1 MTPNNIST
9 GWNDNIAELSEH
21 ITNDD
26 IQKFLKWRV
35 VKYTMFV
42 GNSPYIAKELFF
54 LLTHNWKKWK
64 RGIHEHSFG
73 SPTPF
78 ILYPWSSGNL
88 IHNAHHLAQF
98 ENITHQN
105 ITDFDYVFEFG
116 GGYGSMAR
124 LFHNLGFK
132 GKYIIYDLPEFS
144 QLQKIYLDKIG
155 MKNVEFVTRIE
166 GIPNSNGKVFFIA
179 TWSLS
184 EAPLDLRN
192 QILDKVTANSYLF
205 AYQRSFDVFNNIDY
219 FNKFRNELKLKW
231 YDSEIK
237 HIPDN
242 YYLFGSDQR

>member
-1 MTPNNIST
+1 MGTAHTLPKNCFSYLLIT
-9 GWNDNIAELSEH
+9 GKNGS
-21 ITNDD
+21 
-26 IQKFLKWRV
+26 
-35 VKYTMFV
+35 
-42 GNSPYIAKELFF
+42 G
-54 LLTHNWKKWK
+54 
-64 RGIHEHSFG
+64 GIHEHSFG

-78 ILYPWSSGNL
+78 IFYPWSSGNL

-166 GIPNSNGKVFFIA
+166 GIPNSNGKVLFIA

-205 AYQRSFDVFNNIDY
+205 AYQRSFDVFNNIEY

-242 YYLFGSDQR
+242 NYLFGSDQR